1 MFRTGINSLQKW
13 FSGSKRK
20 PIVLRGARQVGKSTL
35 VRMFA
40 EELNIELIEINLEK
54 HLYLDKVFSTRNIET
69 ILKEIEGL
77 TGKRASNKTLLFLDE
92 IQSTPEGISA
102 LRYFY
107 EDRPE
112 IPVIATGSL
121 LEFTLSNHS
130 FSMPVGR
137 IEYRHLAPM
146 SFNEFLIELDPPLA
160 EQLRTYDLN
169 SKFPNS
175 LHHRLLEKQ
184 REYFFVGGM
193 PEAVEAYSK
202 SKSFENVKD
211 VHNSICDTYLN
222 DFSKYAQQKQLA
234 LMQSLFRKIPRSLG
248 QKVKYSFL
256 SGDHR
261 SAEVKQTITLLSHA
275 KLCQM
280 VYSSNC
286 SGLPLNADI
295 NERALK
301 LYWLDVGL
309 ANHICG
315 MDWLAISKMNPTNLV
330 NEGAMAEQYI
340 AQHLLIEPNMN
351 TKSELVYWLRE
362 NKSANAEVDFVI
374 SRGNWIIPLEVKA
387 AKSGSLK
394 SLHQFMWNKSSPIA
408 IRIDLNPPSK
418 QIIETSIRTSNGTQS
433 ISYPLI
439 SIPAY
444 AIEKLDEIIEI
455 ERKKHTDYH

>member
-1 MFRTGINSLQKW
+1 MFRAGIKSLKKW
-13 FSGSKRK
+13 FLESKRK

-35 VRMFA
+35 VRMLA
-40 EELNIELIEINLEK
+40 EELKIELIEINLEK
-54 HLYLDKVFSTRNIET
+54 HLYLDKVFATRNIDT

-77 TGKRASNKTLLFLDE
+77 TGKKASDKTLLFLDE
-92 IQSTPEGISA
+92 IQSTPEGISS

-121 LEFTLSNHS
+121 LEFTLSHHS

-146 SFNEFLIELDPPLA
+146 SFSEFLIELDPALA
-160 EQLRTYDLN
+160 DQLKSCDL
-169 SKFPNS
+169 SFKYS
-175 LHHRLLEKQ
+175 EALHHKLLERQ

-193 PEAVEAYSK
+193 PEAVEAYSE
-202 SKSFENVKD
+202 SKSFEKVKD

-222 DFSKYAQQKQLA
+222 DFSKYSQQKQLA

-248 QKVKYSFL
+248 NKVKYSFL

-261 SAEVKQTITLLSHA
+261 SAEVKQILMLLSNA

-286 SGLPLNADI
+286 TGLPLNADI

-315 MDWLAISKMNPTNLV
+315 MDWLAISNMNEAKLV
-330 NEGAMAEQYI
+330 NEGSMAEQYI
-340 AQHLLIEPNMN
+340 AQHLQLEQNMK
-351 TKSELVYWLRE
+351 TKAELVYWLRE

-374 SRGNWIIPLEVKA
+374 SRGDWIIPIEVKA

-394 SLHQFMWNKSSPIA
+394 SLHQFVWEKSSPIA
-408 IRIDLNPPSK
+408 IRIDLNPPSR
-418 QIIETSIRTSNGTQS
+418 QMVETNIKTSRGIQS
-433 ISYPLI
+433 VSYPLI
-439 SIPAY
+439 SLPAY
-444 AIEKLDEIIEI
+444 AIERLDEILED
-455 ERKKHTDYH
+455 ERIKRSG

>member
-1 MFRTGINSLQKW
+1 
-13 FSGSKRK
+13 
-20 PIVLRGARQVGKSTL
+20 
-35 VRMFA
+35 
-40 EELNIELIEINLEK
+40 
-54 HLYLDKVFSTRNIET
+54 
-69 ILKEIEGL
+69 
-77 TGKRASNKTLLFLDE
+77 
-92 IQSTPEGISA
+92 
-102 LRYFY
+102 
-107 EDRPE
+107 
-112 IPVIATGSL
+112 
-121 LEFTLSNHS
+121 
-130 FSMPVGR
+130 
-137 IEYRHLAPM
+137 M